1 MTRAYKPV
9 KKPLSIRLSGRLSG
23 FAFSLIVCALAVG
36 ASGCATKLANRGNHV
51 DPKVLAEIAPGK
63 QTREEVSELLGSPSS
78 VTTFGDDTWY
88 YISNRTETFAFF
100 VPEVL
105 ERQVVKIKFGP
116 DGKVNT
122 IDTLNLDDG
131 KQVELVKRTT
141 PTHGTEMTVLEQVV
155 GNLGRFKKKNQQKKE
170 KSGDSPADSPGRW

>member
-1 MTRAYKPV
+1 MPKATGPV
-9 KKPLSIRLSGRLSG
+9 KNVLSIKRAG
-23 FAFSLIVCALAVG
+23 FASFLIVGVLALG

-51 DPKVLAEIAPGK
+51 EPAKLAEIAPGK

-100 VPEVL
+100 KPEVL
-105 ERQVVKIKFGP
+105 ERHVIKIKFGS
-116 DGKVNT
+116 DGKVNK
-122 IDTLNLDDG
+122 IDTLELDDG
-131 KQVELVKRTT
+131 REVDLVKRTT

-155 GNLGRFKKKNQQKKE
+155 GNLGRFKKKNQQKKDKNE
-170 KSGDSPADSPGRW
+170 DTSPNDQPGRW